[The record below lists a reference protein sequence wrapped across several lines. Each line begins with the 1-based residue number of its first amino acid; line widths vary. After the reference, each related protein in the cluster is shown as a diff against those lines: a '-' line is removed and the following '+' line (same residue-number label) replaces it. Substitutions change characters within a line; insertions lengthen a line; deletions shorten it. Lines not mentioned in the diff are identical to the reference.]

1 MRYIYTLLF
10 VMLLYPFSGYSQINR
25 LKHGE
30 KLYEKYDY
38 IDAQKVYKKVVERG
52 YASAQIY
59 ADLGDS
65 YYFQSNYQEA
75 SKWYEK
81 LFNEFPESIDATHY
95 VRAIQSFKSQG
106 KYDEAESLLK
116 EYAEKFKESSIA
128 KQYDVDPNYLESIRD
143 TDSDYIIKELA
154 INVPGSD
161 HSPTFYG
168 ENQIVYA
175 SPAIKNVRNTHDW
188 DGGTF
193 LDLFIADRDTLDGWL
208 GNKRPIK
215 GNINTELHESAAVF
229 TKDGQ
234 TMYFTRNNIVDGKK
248 RKDKEDVIRLRIF
261 KAKYQEKDT
270 WQVVEDLPINHD
282 SYSTAYPALNAA
294 EDKLYF
300 SSDRDGTLGMSDIWY
315 VALNKDGTYGNPV
328 HLGESI
334 NTEGREGFL
343 FIDSNDV
350 LYFASDGH
358 LGLGGLDIFKT
369 QLDANGMPTKIESL
383 GEPFNSPQDDFA
395 LIIEPEKEVGYFTSN
410 RTTGGSENDEIYYF
424 YKECSILLKGQLKDK
439 HTKEPLAGGTVK
451 LLDADNT
458 LVDEVVVGVDG
469 SYLFEVACGS
479 DYLLQGSK
487 EGYAT
492 EEHAIATP
500 KKTGEILQDLEL
512 EVDGPCAPNDLGCRL
527 ALQPIYFDFDKHNI
541 RPDAAVELAKVLAAM
556 ELYPELIIHIESHT
570 DSRGNDDYNM
580 RLSERRA
587 QSTRNWLINE
597 GINPD
602 RLTAKGYGETRL
614 VNHCS
619 NDVPCTVE
627 EHQLNRRSM
636 FIIQD

>member
-65 YYFQSNYQEA
+65 YYFQSNYSEA
-75 SKWYEK
+75 LKWYEK
-81 LFNEFPESIDATHY
+81 LFNEFPEDIDAAHY
-95 VRAIQSFKSQG
+95 LRAIQSYKSMEA
-106 KYDEAESLLK
+106 YDKAEDLLK
-116 EYAEKFKESSIA
+116 TYTDTFGESTIS
-128 KQYDVDPNYLESIRD
+128 KHYDADPNYLESIHNIE
-143 TDSDYIIKELA
+143 SEYILKELA
-154 INVPGSD
+154 VNVPGSD
-161 HSPTFYG
+161 HSPMFYG

-175 SPAIKNVRNTHDW
+175 SPAIKNIRNTHNW

-208 GNKRPIK
+208 GNKRPLK
-215 GNINTELHESAAVF
+215 GNVNTELHESAAVF

-261 KAKYQEKDT
+261 KAERQGEDT
-270 WQVVEDLPINHD
+270 WQVVEDLPINDD

-300 SSDRDGTLGMSDIWY
+300 SSDREGTLGMSDIWY
-315 VALNKDGTYGNPV
+315 IDINEDGTYGEPV
-328 HLGESI
+328 HLEDI
-334 NTEGREGFL
+334 NTEGREAFL
-343 FIDSNDV
+343 FIDEDDV
-350 LYFASDGH
+350 LYFSSDGH

-369 QLDANGMPTKIESL
+369 QLDENGHPTEIENL
-383 GEPFNSPQDDFA
+383 GEPFNSAQDDFA
-395 LIIEPEKEVGYFTSN
+395 LIIEPEKEVGYLTSN
-410 RTTGGSENDEIYYF
+410 RTVGGSENDDIYYF
-424 YKECSILLKGQLKDK
+424 YKECNMTLNGQLRDK
-439 HTKEPLAGGTVK
+439 QTKEPLAGGTVR
-451 LLDADNT
+451 LLDANNA
-458 LVDEVVVGVDG
+458 LVTEVMVGANG
-469 SYLFEVACGS
+469 NYLFEVACGS
-479 DYLLQGSK
+479 AYVLQGTK
-487 EGYAT
+487 EGYTAA
-492 EEHAIATP
+492 EYAITTP
-500 KKTGEILQDLEL
+500 TKSGELIQDLEL
-512 EVDGPCAPNDLGCRL
+512 EIDGPCAPNDLGCRL
-527 ALQPIYFDFDKHNI
+527 ALQPIYFDFDKDNI
-541 RPDAAVELAKVLAAM
+541 RPDAEIELAKILEAM
-556 ELYPELIIHIESHT
+556 KLYPELVIHIESHT
-570 DSRGNDDYNM
+570 DSRGSDAYNM
-580 RLSERRA
+580 DLSERRA

-597 GINPD
+597 GISAN
-602 RLTAKGYGETRL
+602 RLTARGYGETRL